1 MKIKDGFVSRS
12 VMGNEVIVPV
22 GEGLKQFNG
31 IVQTNETASF
41 IVAMLKND
49 VTESA
54 VVDAMLAEYDV
65 DRATAERDVHRV
77 IEKLR
82 SIGVIEDT

>member
-65 DRATAERDVHRV
+65 DRTTAERDVHRV